1 MADITYIPIRQL
13 YPHPDNPR
21 KELGDLSELAASIK
35 ENGVYQNLTVIPGHY
50 LNSREYIAK
59 CVDEGGDAAAAAAA
73 WTPKAAWSSE
83 DYTIIIGHR
92 RAAAA
97 QQAGLYELPCAIV
110 EMDEREQMG
119 QFEPLTEDLVFDGED
134 KKQLYEKPYDIKP
147 SAKTFCSCTR
157 SATPSPRTPCPTS
170 STGVACS
177 SRPTASLS
185 RSTTR
190 PCTRAC
196 CTETPKCVSCAF
208 SGPPSTTTTT
218 PASRRSRTME
228 SIDVFAPLA
237 SLQWVDRNTI
247 HANDYNPNKV
257 SEENLKLLIQSILTN
272 GWTLPIVV
280 RPDGTIID
288 GFHRWTVSGR
298 EPLLSLLGG
307 KVPVVVVDHHGDESA
322 DVYGT
327 ITHNRARGT
336 HLLEPMKAIV
346 KKLIDEGKTVE
357 EIGKQLGMK
366 PEEIFRLSGFTKDEF
381 LNMMTKGHDTYSKA
395 QVIRSV

>member
-1 MADITYIPIRQL
+1 
-13 YPHPDNPR
+13 
-21 KELGDLSELAASIK
+21 
-35 ENGVYQNLTVIPGHY
+35 
-50 LNSREYIAK
+50 
-59 CVDEGGDAAAAAAA
+59 
-73 WTPKAAWSSE
+73 
-83 DYTIIIGHR
+83 
-92 RAAAA
+92 
-97 QQAGLYELPCAIV
+97 
-110 EMDEREQMG
+110 
-119 QFEPLTEDLVFDGED
+119 
-134 KKQLYEKPYDIKP
+134 
-147 SAKTFCSCTR
+147 
-157 SATPSPRTPCPTS
+157 
-170 STGVACS
+170 
-177 SRPTASLS
+177 
-185 RSTTR
+185 
-190 PCTRAC
+190 
-196 CTETPKCVSCAF
+196 
-208 SGPPSTTTTT
+208 
-218 PASRRSRTME
+218 ME

-395 QVIRSV
+395 RVIRSV